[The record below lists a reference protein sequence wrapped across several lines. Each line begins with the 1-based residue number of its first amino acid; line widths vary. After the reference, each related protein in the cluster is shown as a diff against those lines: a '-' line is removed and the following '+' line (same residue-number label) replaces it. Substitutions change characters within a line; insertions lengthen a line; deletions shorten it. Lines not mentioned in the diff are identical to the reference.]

1 MFEKV
6 TRNQELEVWF
16 PRLPKAGKVKDV
28 PKIRL
33 LTNEIIG
40 AYPSLAVW
48 KSKTKNSQNSKNE
61 HGGTMAG
68 EGDP

>member
-1 MFEKV
+1 M
-6 TRNQELEVWF
+6 
-16 PRLPKAGKVKDV
+16 KDV

-48 KSKTKNSQNSKNE
+48 KSKTKNSLNSKNE

>member
-1 MFEKV
+1 M
-6 TRNQELEVWF
+6 
-16 PRLPKAGKVKDV
+16 KDV

-33 LTNEIIG
+33 LTNETRG

-48 KSKTKNSQNSKNE
+48 KSKIKNSLNSKNE
-61 HGGTMAG
+61 DGGTMAG